1 MAPVL
6 APQTR
11 FTLFSYD
18 PIETLDLKNPYF
30 NSHLIT
36 YIGNKRRLLPFL
48 YHGFSKIRNKIGKD
62 KPVILDGFVGSG
74 ATARLLKAFAS
85 EIHVNDLEDYAETV
99 NRAYLTNQSEIEI
112 EKLEEYI
119 SWLNTNK
126 LKVKSKRPGFIE

>member
-18 PIETLDLKNPYF
+18 PIETLDLRNPFF

-48 YHGFSKIRNKIGKD
+48 YQEFLKVRRKIGKQ
-62 KPVILDGFVGSG
+62 KLRILDGFRGGGGGRGVS
-74 ATARLLKAFAS
+74 
-85 EIHVNDLEDYAETV
+85 
-99 NRAYLTNQSEIEI
+99 
-112 EKLEEYI
+112 
-119 SWLNTNK
+119 
-126 LKVKSKRPGFIE
+126 KSVRGGTPCK